1 MANEFSHPEV
11 LSKTFIDS
19 HAINLPDAFPWGV
32 ALVAGDGLVRSANA
46 HMQDLYCCA
55 PGRHLDLLFHV
66 HGGDTLRTV
75 LANLGSGQ
83 TWTGRIYPQENCYG
97 IASVDVML
105 QRETADDSRV
115 WLYTLEHPK
124 VNNQVRYSSR
134 SELKMLRVLLDNTL
148 EFIYFRDLEG
158 RFILTNKAFRAAVS
172 DGGRVLEMDHSI
184 DDFVVAA
191 SAAWFQ
197 SLDQQLLQSG
207 QAVVNEVSNVTFK
220 DGIELWLQLSIVPV
234 RNGEGELIGS
244 LSVARDISELKRTEQ
259 QLRDAIDQAH
269 AANRAKGEFL
279 AAMSHEIRTP
289 INGIIG
295 ASELCEETRLD
306 REQRSYIDTVLQCGN
321 TLLALVNDV
330 LDFSKIEAGQLHLE
344 KLSFIPR
351 TLVEN
356 VVQSFVLETRKKG
369 VELITACDE
378 HLPFYVM
385 GDPTRLKQVL
395 NNLVSNAVK
404 FTESGE
410 IVIRAETLAVT
421 EESARIRF
429 SVSDTGIGI
438 ADSRQFAIFESFT
451 QEDMSTTRKYG
462 GSGLGLSISRQLVE
476 MMQGTI
482 TVTSRVGHGSVF
494 AFEVPFEISRYHGA
508 DAVPYHPQLAG
519 MRVLIVDDNQI
530 NRDVYSQMC
539 AGWGYRSAR
548 VSDGAGALKIL
559 EQAVVENDPFKL
571 VILDQHMPG
580 LTGLDVASM
589 IKSRPTI
596 KPVKLLLLSSSL
608 DKSEAERADQIGFA
622 RALSKPVKRDT
633 LLEVIL
639 ETFELGSKPE
649 KTAPSGLAPAQSHQ
663 VLEVLLV
670 EDNPINQVVAQRR
683 LTKMGHAVTLVEGGT
698 AALAALKSKHFDCIL
713 MDIQMPGM
721 DGFETTRA
729 IRAYEAEH
737 KRAAQFIVAM
747 TAHVLKGDRERC
759 LEAGMD
765 DYIAKPF
772 RVERLVQVLQLATRH
787 KEEIGGSQSA
797 AKPGFG
803 AYVDSLDPE
812 DREDLLAVAEVFL
825 STCPNDMTK
834 LQQALDTLDYRQCYF
849 IAHSYKSVLG
859 HFGQPEGL
867 AAANLLEQACD
878 QESEPELRRAAAQL
892 IERIDTLAQEIQAH
906 LQAAGP
912 DETGSPAAGVGGQSA
927 D

>member
-1 MANEFSHPEV
+1 M
-11 LSKTFIDS
+11 SKTSTDL
-19 HAINLPDAFPWGV
+19 HAIKLPEAFPWGV
-32 ALVAGDGLVRSANA
+32 ALVARDGRVLSANA
-46 HMQDLYCCA
+46 HMQDLYRCA
-55 PGRHLDLLFHV
+55 SGRHVDPLFHV
-66 HGGDTLRTV
+66 HGGEKFSSV
-75 LANLGSGQ
+75 LAGLGVGQ

-105 QRETADDSRV
+105 QREAEDDSRV

-134 SELKMLRVLLDNTL
+134 SELKMLCVLLDNTL
-148 EFIYFRDLEG
+148 EYIYFRDLEG
-158 RFILTNKAFRAAVS
+158 HFILTNNAFRAAVS
-172 DGGRVLEMDHSI
+172 DGASVPEMDHSI

-197 SLDQQLLQSG
+197 GLDQQLLQSG

-220 DGIELWLQLSIVPV
+220 GGLEHWLQLSIVPV
-234 RNGEGELIGS
+234 RNGEGELIGT
-244 LSVARDISELKRTEQ
+244 LSVARDISELKCTEQ

-269 AANRAKGEFL
+269 AASRAKGEFL

-344 KLSFIPR
+344 KLNFIPR

-356 VVQSFVLETRKKG
+356 VAQSFVQETRKKK

-378 HLPFYVM
+378 QLPFYLM

-421 EESARIRF
+421 EQSARIRF

-438 ADSRQFAIFESFT
+438 SNSRQFAIFESFT

-462 GSGLGLSISRQLVE
+462 GTGLGLSISRQLVE

-482 TVTSRVGHGSVF
+482 TVTSRIGQGSVF

-519 MRVLIVDDNQI
+519 MRVLIVDDNQV
-530 NRDVYSQMC
+530 NREVYSQMC
-539 AGWGYRSAR
+539 AGWGYRSAM
-548 VSDGAGALKIL
+548 VADGAGALNML

-571 VILDQHMPG
+571 VMLDQQMPG

-589 IKSRPTI
+589 IKTRPTI
-596 KPVKLLLLSSSL
+596 KAVKLLLLSSSL
-608 DKSEAERADQIGFA
+608 DKSEVERADEIGFA
-622 RALSKPVKRDT
+622 RALAKPVKRDT

-639 ETFELGSKPE
+639 ETFELGAQPE
-649 KTAPSGLAPAQSHQ
+649 QSAPSGSASVQSHQ

-670 EDNPINQVVAQRR
+670 EDNPINQVVAKRR
-683 LTKMGHAVTLVEGGT
+683 LAKMGHTVTVADGST
-698 AALAALKSKHFDCIL
+698 AALAALQSKHFDCIL

-721 DGFETTRA
+721 DGYETTCA
-729 IRAYEAEH
+729 IRAYEMEH
-737 KRAAQFIVAM
+737 KRPAQFIVAM
-747 TAHVLKGDRERC
+747 TAHALKGDRERC
-759 LEAGMD
+759 LEAGMN

-772 RVERLVQVLQLATRH
+772 RVERLVQVLQLATRY
-787 KEEIGGSQSA
+787 KAEIGALQSA
-797 AKPGFG
+797 VKSGFR
-803 AYVDSLDPE
+803 AYADLLDPE

-825 STCPNDMTK
+825 STGPNDMTK
-834 LQQALDTLDYRQCYF
+834 LRQALDTLDYRQCYF

-859 HFGQPEGL
+859 HFGQLEGV

-878 QESEPELRRAAAQL
+878 QASEPELQRSAAQL
-892 IERIDTLAQEIQAH
+892 IEVIDTLAREIQAYR
-906 LQAAGP
+906 
-912 DETGSPAAGVGGQSA
+912 
-927 D
+927 